1 MENVTVS
8 LVAWSGTDLREVG
21 IVNVCALDTQ
31 DSDKT
36 KWKWK
41 TKINNITVI

>member
-1 MENVTVS
+1 METVTVS
-8 LVAWSGTDLREVG
+8 LIAWSVIDLREVG